1 MAEEEEVPDEIEAG
15 EQIFDLAFHGQSD
28 LVAVGLVD
36 GSVELW
42 RYGVGEGNNS
52 LALKSKHSGGA
63 SCRAL
68 QFSLDGTLLYTIGSD
83 RRLQVLNASG
93 QQTRVF
99 EDAHDDSINK
109 MHLLSEHILATGDD
123 SGSVK
128 VWDTRLD
135 AGAVMEW
142 KVHEDFVSAFAFSE
156 EKSTLLSCGG
166 DATLAVYDLR
176 NAKNTSR
183 SDDQESE
190 LQCVEIIKNGKKVVA
205 GTQDGVVLIFSWD
218 RWGDCSDRHPG
229 HPESIDCML
238 KVDESTVLTGSSD
251 GLIRCL
257 GLFPH
262 KLVGV
267 IGDHEDFPVE
277 AMRAD
282 RSQRLLGSIAHDSVL
297 RFWDISMFADDEDED
312 EGEGGMEDEGGEGRE
327 EGACGDNEEGDGEGE
342 EDEEEDEDAMEE
354 DDGGDSTPF
363 DSGSDSDEDDE
374 AGAGGGSG
382 GRVIKTAAQKFYQD
396 L

>member
-28 LVAVGLVD
+28 LVALGLVD

-297 RFWDISMFADDEDED
+297 RFWDISMFAEDEDEDED
-312 EGEGGMEDEGGEGRE
+312 EGGLEDEGGEGRE
-327 EGACGDNEEGDGEGE
+327 EGDREDEADEGE
-342 EDEEEDEDAMEE
+342 EADAMEE